1 VGSFRDRLWGDFVS
15 AYGELLMAADKGPYS
30 PRIADLDVGQ
40 AETRVYD
47 LLKRVGESPVSHGS
61 GGSPLTLREDND
73 SADRSR
79 CHVASAPGG
88 MCLTMRIQFECLVR

>member
-1 VGSFRDRLWGDFVS
+1 MT

-61 GGSPLTLREDND
+61 GGSPL
-73 SADRSR
+73 
-79 CHVASAPGG
+79 H
-88 MCLTMRIQFECLVR
+88 I